1 MKKFYIYNE
10 SANERNAVYFD
21 FENGR
26 FSDILGVEFI
36 LETAGD
42 AITSEDLDV
51 SLDELMER
59 AATEVIS
66 LVEEDVDYIMGLC
79 ESWGLL

>member
-10 SANERNAVYFD
+10 QANERNAVYFD
-21 FENGR
+21 FENGS